1 MSERFSENTSSDLR
15 SEGRGL
21 AQGQGQGQFN
31 DPTTRDPDF
40 TGPDIRNE
48 GRVSAQGHG
57 QEQFNDNPTTR
68 TSHLGNRAGGDPFR
82 DTSQSAD
89 PDFGRHDPTRG
100 QFNEQ
105 TRTRGGQ
112 DYDQYGQQGQWR
124 QGGQTTSDNT
134 YLGGDREP
142 HQTGYKGQVIGG
154 PQERFEPPGNYGTS
168 TGTGPG
174 ARPCDHEIRRDGGFG
189 GKPTIPERVMGAA
202 EKVVGKATGNV
213 RMYEHGQERKAGG
226 Y

>member
-1 MSERFSENTSSDLR
+1 VLHISATERAATHS
-15 SEGRGL
+15 G
-21 AQGQGQGQFN
+21 
-31 DPTTRDPDF
+31 TRASLL
-40 TGPDIRNE
+40 T
-48 GRVSAQGHG
+48 
-57 QEQFNDNPTTR
+57 
-68 TSHLGNRAGGDPFR
+68 
-82 DTSQSAD
+82 

-134 YLGGDREP
+134 YLGGDREL

-154 PQERFEPPGNYGTS
+154 PQERFEPPVNYGTS

-174 ARPCDHEIRRDGGFG
+174 ARPCNHEIRRDGGFG
-189 GKPTIPERVMGAA
+189 GKPTIPERVMGELALVSSLLVGMSFDHLFCLQELPKRWSERLPAMLGCTNMVRSARYVNLRVSTSLARAA
-202 EKVVGKATGNV
+202 IV
-213 RMYEHGQERKAGG
+213 RLEGTKLWPRLY
-226 Y
+226 